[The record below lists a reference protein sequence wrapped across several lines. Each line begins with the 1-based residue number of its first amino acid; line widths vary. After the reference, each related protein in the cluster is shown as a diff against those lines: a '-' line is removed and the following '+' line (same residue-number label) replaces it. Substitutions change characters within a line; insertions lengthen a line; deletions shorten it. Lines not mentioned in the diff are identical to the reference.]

1 MRLLHVM
8 ASAPDGGAEMTM
20 LDSVLAFAHAG
31 TVTQYIVTRANNDWR
46 LAKFSEAGIGYATTN
61 LNPHLPSLSR
71 YKLARII
78 DRFRPDVIQYW
89 KARAGRFT
97 FARHR
102 GRSVAW
108 HGGTAR
114 LHRLNGCDW
123 HQGSSASVIAELLSA
138 GVPEDKAFLVPPFSG
153 GVESEP
159 LHRWEFG
166 VPEDA
171 PLAVVLSRLHAKKGL
186 NTLLDAARMVDGL
199 YILIAGDGSMRG
211 ALEAQIKAQRLS
223 DRVMMLGWRNDRV
236 ALIQMAD
243 FVICPSKIEPF
254 GKTVIDA
261 WSAGKPVIAADATG
275 PSTLITPGETGLIVR
290 RGDDE
295 AMARAIQQLID
306 FPELRFKL
314 GAAGRA
320 AYGDEFGRDQ
330 FVRQMMDIY
339 RRVRAEAGPYSR

>member
-20 LDSVLAFAHAG
+20 LDSVLAFAMTG
-31 TVTQYIVTRANNDWR
+31 SITQYIVTRANNDWR
-46 LAKFSEAGIGYATTN
+46 LSKFSEAGIGYATTN
-61 LNPHLPSLSR
+61 LNPTLPSFSR
-71 YKLARII
+71 YKLARVI

-97 FARHR
+97 FSRHSA
-102 GRSVAW
+102 RSVAW
-108 HGGTAR
+108 HGATAR
-114 LHRLNGCDW
+114 INRLSGCDW
-123 HQGSSASVIAELLSA
+123 HQGSSASVIADFLGA
-138 GVPEDKAFLVPPFSG
+138 GVPEEKAFVVPPFSG
-153 GVESEP
+153 GIETEP
-159 LHRWEFG
+159 LRRSEFG
-166 VPEDA
+166 IPEDA

-199 YILIAGDGSMRG
+199 NILIAGDGSMRR
-211 ALEAQIKAQRLS
+211 ALEAQIKAQRLN
-223 DRVMMLGWRNDRV
+223 DRIKLLGWRNDRV
-236 ALIQMAD
+236 ALIDMAD

-261 WSAGKPVIAADATG
+261 WAAGKPVIAADAAG
-275 PSTLITPGETGLIVR
+275 PSTLITPGETGLLVR

-295 AMARAIQQLID
+295 ALARGMQQLID

-330 FVRQMMDIY
+330 FIKGMLDIY
-339 RRVRAEAGPYSR
+339 QRVMESAGPYER

>member
-20 LDSVLAFAHAG
+20 LDSVLAFASTG
-31 TVTQYIVTRANNDWR
+31 SITQYIVTRANNDWR
-46 LAKFSEAGIGYATTN
+46 LSKFSEAGIGYATTN
-61 LNPHLPSLSR
+61 LNPTLPSLSR
-71 YKLARII
+71 YKLARVIG
-78 DRFRPDVIQYW
+78 RFRPDVIQYW

-102 GRSVAW
+102 QRSVAW

-114 LHRLNGCDW
+114 INRLSGCDW
-123 HQGSSASVIAELLSA
+123 HLGASASVIAEFLRA
-138 GVPEDKAFLVPPFSG
+138 GIPEEKAFVVPPFSG
-153 GVESEP
+153 GIETEP
-159 LHRWEFG
+159 LKRSEFG

-171 PLAVVLSRLHAKKGL
+171 PLALVLSRLHAKKGL
-186 NTLLDAARMVDGL
+186 NTLLDAAQMVDGL
-199 YILIAGDGSMRG
+199 HILIAGDGTMRG
-211 ALEAQIKAQRLS
+211 ALNAQIKAQRLN
-223 DRVMMLGWRNDRV
+223 DRIQMLGWRNDRV
-236 ALIQMAD
+236 ALINLAD

-275 PSTLITPGETGLIVR
+275 PSTLITPGETGLLVR

-295 AMARAIQQLID
+295 ALARAIQQLID

-314 GAAGRA
+314 GAAGRE
-320 AYGDEFGRDQ
+320 AYVDEFGREQ
-330 FVRQMMDIY
+330 FVEGMLSVY
-339 RRVRAEAGPYSR
+339 KRVMEIAGPFKR